1 MPISTPA
8 ERSLRQLVDSG
19 ERPFPSHPRV
29 ERYFPAA
36 AIEDARRRL
45 GRAIERGD
53 GPGLVIGAAGMGK
66 TLLLQALAAQF
77 HERFD
82 VVLLGCARLCTRRA
96 LLQAI
101 LFELGLPHRLRDEGR
116 LRLTLLDHLLSSK
129 DKPTQLLLL
138 VDEAQTL
145 PVTLLD
151 ELRVMTNLADRGV
164 PLVRLVLAGSPAL
177 EETFASPEL
186 ESLSQ
191 RLAARSYLSPFSREE
206 TAQYIRAQLH
216 ASGAAVDE
224 VLRPEAWEAVFEA
237 TDGVPRLVNQLC
249 DRALL
254 VATAENC
261 KRLDRRIIQDAWA
274 DLQQLPSPWQSS
286 GPVGAA
292 TATNVIEYGRLDDL
306 NVDALSSPVDRDV
319 APSTEIGTSP
329 TPLPAAAE
337 DERPH
342 AQPTGLADAIQEP
355 KSTSNGV
362 RITRDERN
370 SSNPFDEVFD
380 DEEVVIDGFAS
391 MHHLFAKT
399 TPRVENRRDAQFATL
414 ARAALNAIANPEPA
428 SNEAVVSPTES
439 VQQHCDTTAVASEP
453 MNPSSIDPSDSA
465 SPYDAFPIIDELETY
480 HVLPTRVP
488 DPDDLIDELD
498 PHWPP
503 IRLAFA
509 GAPEDDPSAAASV
522 DVEDGTEWP
531 TSVRSSG
538 SGRATESMFDETPVL
553 VVEDDDDGTPGP
565 TYEPPR
571 PTVRRQ
577 EYRRLFSRLR
587 SG

>member
-129 DKPTQLLLL
+129 ETPTQLLLL

-206 TAQYIRAQLH
+206 TAQYIRTQLH

-261 KRLDRRIIQDAWA
+261 KRLDRRIVQDAWA

-286 GPVGAA
+286 GPAIA
-292 TATNVIEYGRLDDL
+292 STATNVIEYGRLDDL
-306 NVDALSSPVDRDV
+306 DTVGITSPVSCKLAQPAEV
-319 APSTEIGTSP
+319 SKSP
-329 TPLPAAAE
+329 TWTPAAI
-337 DERPH
+337 DEERKIVEQRTGRGEAIEAP
-342 AQPTGLADAIQEP
+342 PTRIRGDA
-355 KSTSNGV
+355 
-362 RITRDERN
+362 
-370 SSNPFDEVFD
+370 SNPFDEVFD
-380 DEEVVIDGFAS
+380 EEEVVIDSFAS
-391 MHHLFAKT
+391 MHGMFAKT
-399 TPRVENRRDAQFATL
+399 TPRVENRRDPKFATL
-414 ARAALNAIANPEPA
+414 ARAALNATADIEPPGNETAA
-428 SNEAVVSPTES
+428 SSSES
-439 VQQHCDTTAVASEP
+439 APLKRDTPAVASESL
-453 MNPSSIDPSDSA
+453 NPSSIDPADSA
-465 SPYDAFPIIDELETY
+465 SPYDAFPIIDELESY
-480 HVLPTRVP
+480 HAIPSRVP

-509 GAPEDDPSAAASV
+509 GAVEDYNGAAASV
-522 DVEDGTEWP
+522 DVEDGVEWP
-531 TSVRSSG
+531 TSVRSSD
-538 SGRATESMFDETPVL
+538 SGRAKEPMSNEPPVL

-571 PTVRRQ
+571 STVRRQ